1 MQTQSVQHTEGE
13 EPVAVSNQYPILWDS
28 NKEFLLL
35 GKGVATKDMPF
46 SVDNLVIVTFM
57 KSYG

>member
-13 EPVAVSNQYPILWDS
+13 EPVAVSNQYSILWDS

-35 GKGVATKDMPF
+35 GKGVTMR
-46 SVDNLVIVTFM
+46 
-57 KSYG
+57 

>member
-13 EPVAVSNQYPILWDS
+13 EPVAVSNQYSILWDS

-35 GKGVATKDMPF
+35 GKGVTTKDMPF
-46 SVDNLVIVTFM
+46 SVDNLEIVTFM